1 MKPRANHFRS
11 MITVITAHIRGGAR
25 ARARASEK
33 EETLATHPDLRQR
46 SRRVI
51 DVTDPTQSETET
63 MKPRANRFRSVIT
76 VITVISAIVLV
87 FLLGFVLLTVFT
99 DSEMEPEPTRV
110 EPEPT
115 RGLQDY
121 RDYHHHHHHHH
132 HDYHD

>member
-1 MKPRANHFRS
+1 

-33 EETLATHPDLRQR
+33 EEILATHPDLRQR

-99 DSEMEPEPTRV
+99 DSEI